1 MNGLNK
7 NGRPHIDKKDFDE
20 CDEPGKILAFNTLKR
35 IFKQPNYELIIPDE
49 TYQYGDLYLNI
60 LSKKT
65 RELMEQEL
73 VEVECRE
80 PWQHKDNMLGRF
92 ADVNFPLKHK
102 VQELKLA
109 GIKGFSISLSKA
121 DLGKSFATEFYIIK
135 LSDLDLK
142 YIGPAPNRRHNDE
155 WVYKLLNHQVVKWI
169 YDYNLEE
176 YVKQNE
182 YKPRFYKTESH
193 DDYYN

>member
-1 MNGLNK
+1 M
-7 NGRPHIDKKDFDE
+7 
-20 CDEPGKILAFNTLKR
+20 ILQRTVLT
-35 IFKQPNYELIIPDE
+35 PPLIAE
-49 TYQYGDLYLNI
+49 SQ
-60 LSKKT
+60 
-65 RELMEQEL
+65 RL
-73 VEVECRE
+73 VEQYPTITNLHSVIDYQKNLVILPSYNRDE
-80 PWQHKDNMLGRF
+80 
-92 ADVNFPLKHK
+92 
-102 VQELKLA
+102 
-109 GIKGFSISLSKA
+109 
-121 DLGKSFATEFYIIK
+121 GKSFATEFYIIK

-142 YIGPAPNRRHNDE
+142 YIGPAPNRRHDDE

>member
-1 MNGLNK
+1 MNGLNN
-7 NGRPHIDKKDFDE
+7 NGRPFIDQKDFDE
-20 CDEPGKILAFNTLKR
+20 CDEPGKILAFNTLTR

-49 TYQYGDLYLNI
+49 TYQYGDLHLNN
-60 LSKKT
+60 LFKKT
-65 RELMEQEL
+65 QEL

-102 VQELKLA
+102 VQELKTA
-109 GIKGFSISLSKA
+109 GVKGFSISLSKA

-135 LSDLDLK
+135 LSDLDLN
-142 YIGPAPNRRHNDE
+142 YIGPAPNRRHKNE
-155 WVYKLLNHQVVKWI
+155 WVYKLLNHQVVKWK
-169 YDYNLEE
+169 YDYILEE
-176 YVKQNE
+176 YIRQNE
-182 YKPRFYKTESH
+182 YKPRFYKKESH